1 MHASPPRGVAV
12 AGAVLG
18 AAVVTVVGGL
28 LEARA
33 YRVVRH
39 HLTLSAASLPDGLR
53 ILHISDLHYVKGQTA
68 KARFV
73 AALAGLAPDL
83 VIATGDLLSD
93 DNAFDEFATFMG
105 PLLKLPGAFV
115 FGSNDYFG
123 PTPVNPA
130 YYLKHRAGHARTK
143 GPLLAWRRVRDALT
157 AAGWMDLNNARARLS
172 AGGLA
177 LELRGAGDAHIGM
190 DDYAA
195 GAPPD
200 ADWVDQ
206 PASLLIGV
214 THAPYRR
221 VLDAMAADGVTLML
235 AGHTHGGQI
244 CLPGK
249 ALVAN
254 CDLPTSMIKD
264 VHRYPFSVGQPAW
277 LHVSAGVGSAPT
289 FPLRTFCRPEA
300 CMLDIN
306 LAS

>member
-1 MHASPPRGVAV
+1 VRISALIG
-12 AGAVLG
+12 GAVG
-18 AAVVTVVGGL
+18 AAAATVAAGL

-33 YRVVRH
+33 YRVAH
-39 HLTLSAASLPDGLR
+39 HQLTLPGRPASGRLR
-53 ILHISDLHYVKGQTA
+53 ILHISDLHYQRGQRA

-73 AALAGLAPDL
+73 ASLAELDPDV
-83 VIATGDLLSD
+83 VIATGDLLAD
-93 DNAFDEFATFMG
+93 DAGFDEFASFLA
-105 PLLKLPGAFV
+105 PLLKLPGGFV